1 MQYYIEIE
9 IGDLAKETPN
19 GVISNETSVA
29 NLISVKSEDFINSC
43 ATGFVVE
50 CNNTLGLNVFVYT
63 YPPKLYSQRV
73 LSEENTKEYN
83 YSKLEQWMDWVRY
96 KKEHIKKYV
105 VPELYEKL
113 KDDK

>member
-9 IGDLAKETPN
+9 IGDFAKETPEGAIPN
-19 GVISNETSVA
+19 KTSVA
-29 NLISVKSEDFINSC
+29 NLISIKSEDFIDSC
-43 ATGFVVE
+43 VTGFVVE
-50 CNNTLGLNVFVYT
+50 CNNILGLNVFVYA

-73 LSEENTKEYN
+73 LSKENEKEYY

-96 KKEHIKKYV
+96 KKEHIKGYV
-105 VPELYEKL
+105 IPKLYEEL